1 MSENYFLC
9 TYHQSVCK
17 LGLKRMVNLLSGYP
31 DASIC
36 GYPTD
41 SDIIKL
47 VLLAIY
53 VTESRKTVPNH
64 IFLFHYIHYSCMNSI
79 TFSA

>member
-1 MSENYFLC
+1 MALRIPPGTRPVFLQDC
-9 TYHQSVCK
+9 MNVV
-17 LGLKRMVNLLSGYP
+17 GLKRMVNLLSGYP

-53 VTESRKTVPNH
+53 FKFISTS
-64 IFLFHYIHYSCMNSI
+64 
-79 TFSA
+79 

>member
-1 MSENYFLC
+1 
-9 TYHQSVCK
+9 
-17 LGLKRMVNLLSGYP
+17 MVNLLSGYP

-36 GYPTD
+36 RYPTD

-53 VTESRKTVPNH
+53 F
-64 IFLFHYIHYSCMNSI
+64 IFISTSPAKYIV
-79 TFSA
+79 A

>member
-1 MSENYFLC
+1 
-9 TYHQSVCK
+9 
-17 LGLKRMVNLLSGYP
+17 MVNLLSGYP

-47 VLLAIY
+47 ALLAIFIY
-53 VTESRKTVPNH
+53 TTSAKYTS
-64 IFLFHYIHYSCMNSI
+64 LSI
-79 TFSA
+79 LISTSTMLVRIKISNIYFKAA